1 MLKQYKLKDY
11 DFRLVAYVVVL
22 TIIGIL
28 VIGSANSSVQGKQI
42 LGLVLGLITMVVVS
56 LMDYEFLLRFS
67 WIFYFI
73 NIVLLTLVL
82 IMGDKSKGATR
93 WVEIAGIRFQ
103 PSELGKILLILFF
116 AYFFAKY
123 QESVNRPKV
132 LIGSFILAGIPLA
145 LIKKEPD
152 LSTTIVTALIF
163 LVLLFMAG
171 LSYKFIATVLAV
183 SVPSAAIFLALI
195 LQPDQKILRGYQYKR
210 IMGWLQPEK
219 YADKTAVYCF
229 TAGKGYVTTDK
240 FARNITELAFFVP
253 DFDNGDFTIHAVEDL
268 EFLCLVLD
276 MTEGDHKNYAA
287 CHTTLP
293 IFRSF
298 SETHEYTQ
306 DCKGPHTRSWQ
317 VLYSGEVGRNLLG
330 VVKAVGE
337 GTVEKGH
344 PAVDQWNY
352 GLDNADFTL
361 TVENEAHNAGDWSFV
376 PAGLDHSLTAEPGK
390 EVAYIWFERFVKERE
405 A

>member
-123 QESVNRPKV
+123 QESVNPSE
-132 LIGSFILAGIPLA
+132 GSDRFFYLSGNSTGTDKKRAGSVHNDRDST
-145 LIKKEPD
+145 D
-152 LSTTIVTALIF
+152 LSCTVIYGRTQH
-163 LVLLFMAG
+163 
-171 LSYKFIATVLAV
+171 YKFIATVLAV

-219 YADKTAVYCF
+219 YADDAYQQQNSIM
-229 TAGKGYVTTDK
+229 AIGSGQLLGKGLYNTDVNSVKNGNFISEPQTDFIFAVVGEEMGFLGSALIIILLLLITIECIIIAKRAKDLSGRLLCCGVAALIGFQSFVNICVVTGLMPNTG
-240 FARNITELAFFVP
+240 LPLPFVSYGLTSLVSS
-253 DFDNGDFTIHAVEDL
+253 FIGIG
-268 EFLCLVLD
+268 LVLNV
-276 MTEGDHKNYAA
+276 GLQPRKY
-287 CHTTLP
+287 
-293 IFRSF
+293 
-298 SETHEYTQ
+298 
-306 DCKGPHTRSWQ
+306 G
-317 VLYSGEVGRNLLG
+317 SGER
-330 VVKAVGE
+330 
-337 GTVEKGH
+337 T
-344 PAVDQWNY
+344 
-352 GLDNADFTL
+352 
-361 TVENEAHNAGDWSFV
+361 S
-376 PAGLDHSLTAEPGK
+376 
-390 EVAYIWFERFVKERE
+390 
-405 A
+405 

>member
-67 WIFYFI
+67 WIFFFI

-183 SVPSAAIFLALI
+183 SVPSAAIFLTLI

-219 YADKTAVYCF
+219 YADDAYQQQNSIM
-229 TAGKGYVTTDK
+229 AIGSGQLLGKGLYNTDVNSVKNGNFISEPQTDFIFAVVGEEMGFLGSALIIILLLLITIECIIIAKRAKDLSGRLLCCGVAALIGFQSFVNICVVTGLMPNTG
-240 FARNITELAFFVP
+240 LPLPFVSYGLTSLVSS
-253 DFDNGDFTIHAVEDL
+253 FIGIG
-268 EFLCLVLD
+268 LVLNV
-276 MTEGDHKNYAA
+276 GLQPRKY
-287 CHTTLP
+287 
-293 IFRSF
+293 
-298 SETHEYTQ
+298 
-306 DCKGPHTRSWQ
+306 G
-317 VLYSGEVGRNLLG
+317 SGER
-330 VVKAVGE
+330 
-337 GTVEKGH
+337 T
-344 PAVDQWNY
+344 
-352 GLDNADFTL
+352 
-361 TVENEAHNAGDWSFV
+361 S
-376 PAGLDHSLTAEPGK
+376 
-390 EVAYIWFERFVKERE
+390 
-405 A
+405 